1 MFPSKLTQSRMGTF
15 TKYSGLSNKYINEW
29 NQLLSSGVHPARKR
43 RVITLFRGFEH
54 GATPGEI
61 RSALVRIRIILD
73 ENRIRHSNFA
83 IFSIFFRLICMVS
96 G

>member
-1 MFPSKLTQSRMGTF
+1 MFASKLTQSGMDTF
-15 TKYSGLSNKYINEW
+15 TKYFGLSNKYINEW

-43 RVITLFRGFEH
+43 RVITLFRGFE
-54 GATPGEI
+54 PGEI
-61 RSALVRIRIILD
+61 QSALVRIRIILD

-83 IFSIFFRLICMVS
+83 IFFYFFQTYLY